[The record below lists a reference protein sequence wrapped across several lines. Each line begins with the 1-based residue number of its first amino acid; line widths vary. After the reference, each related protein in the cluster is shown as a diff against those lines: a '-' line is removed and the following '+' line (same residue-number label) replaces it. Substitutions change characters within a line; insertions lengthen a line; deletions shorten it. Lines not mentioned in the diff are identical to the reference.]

1 MDNAFRT
8 WKSVHSC
15 RLYHYEKF
23 CPSWLETTLREG
35 KIHCA
40 DPDKLNDP
48 WDCKPFF
55 FKRSD
60 ASGPAES
67 WDSLSL
73 GLQGEIAKRRIY
85 CLAEDPLS
93 TLMWSHYAADHTG
106 ICLEFHLSNFL
117 FMKVRGVV
125 YDEQFPAIVPNEFFD
140 RALDMILTKAKC
152 WEYEREFRLIG
163 GPHFQEGEPLKTYD
177 DFFKLPP
184 LALMSVIVG
193 CRGDYDAVQKVVNAN
208 APSLRVTRIVR
219 APNEYKLLMGLPDPG
234 APIKTISWP
243 PNPPKKQ

>member
-15 RLYHYEKF
+15 LLYHYEKF

-40 DPDKLNDP
+40 NPDGLNDP

-55 FKRSD
+55 FKRYD
-60 ASGPAES
+60 ALGPAES
-67 WDSLSL
+67 WDSFSL
-73 GLQGEIAKRRIY
+73 ALQKEIAKRRIY
-85 CLAEDPLS
+85 CLTEDPLS

-106 ICLEFHLSNFL
+106 ICLEFHLSNLL
-117 FMKVRGVV
+117 FTKVRGLV
-125 YDEQFPAIVPNEFFD
+125 YKEQFPAIAPDEMFD

-152 WEYEREFRLIG
+152 WEYEREFRLVG
-163 GPHFQEGEPLKTYD
+163 GSHFQEGDPLKTYD
-177 DFFKLPP
+177 DFFRLPP
-184 LALMSVIVG
+184 LALTSVIVG
-193 CRGDYDAVQKVVNAN
+193 CRGEFEAVRKIVNDN
-208 APSLRVTRIVR
+208 APGLRVSRIIR
-219 APNEYKLLMGLPDPG
+219 APDEYRLLIGLRDSG